1 MPYQTDRQLVAS
13 ALHQAFLVNI
23 IAEAEAQ
30 LLQDGE
36 ESDYS
41 SASRSESS
49 SSGSS
54 SSSSS
59 SSSKSSSDEEP
70 LTASE
75 TPLDVMGQPYS
86 KHYFVTCEAIPKDSN
101 QLYLLLN
108 DYKVNQPDIFRSYLH
123 ISPDCFDAVVEA
135 IQDDEIFRNN
145 SNNAQVPVTQQVA
158 IALYHF
164 GHYGNAASTMKVA
177 LWAGVGFIW
186 IPAH

>member
-1 MPYQTDRQLVAS
+1 
-13 ALHQAFLVNI
+13 
-23 IAEAEAQ
+23 
-30 LLQDGE
+30 
-36 ESDYS
+36 
-41 SASRSESS
+41 
-49 SSGSS
+49 
-54 SSSSS
+54 
-59 SSSKSSSDEEP
+59 
-70 LTASE
+70 
-75 TPLDVMGQPYS
+75 MGQLYS
-86 KHYFVTCEAIPKDSN
+86 KHYFATREAIPKDSN

-135 IQDDEIFRNN
+135 IQDDEIFCNN